1 MIILLLKL
9 LLILVIILII
19 ISIININKYNKN
31 SKLIKLDSFNDIYK
45 NKRALDPLLFDNLDV
60 DLDVDIIKS
69 KPNNYYE
76 ENNTLIRLNDFE
88 KDKDINIYENNKLI
102 LDFSL
107 TDKCDYLYDIFS
119 GYLYYNKQYFGSLL
133 QNSYES
139 KLKKNSNNLLL
150 IGNIFGNCNILLI
163 NPKHKEDIENQDI
176 NNLKKWSIITNLK
189 KNELLY
195 IPTNWYYLI
204 EIIDF
209 TFLFHIKSD
218 SIFTFFYNKYRY

>member
-31 SKLIKLDSFNDIYK
+31 SKLIKLDSFESIYK
-45 NKRALDPLLFDNLDV
+45 NKRALDPLLFDNFNI

-102 LDFSL
+102 LDFNL
-107 TDKCDYLYDIFS
+107 TEKCDYFYDIFS
-119 GYLYYNKQYFGSLL
+119 GYLYYNKQYLGSLL

-163 NPKHKEDIENQDI
+163 NPKHKDDIKNQDI
-176 NNLKKWSIITNLK
+176 KNLKKWSIITNLK

-218 SIFTFFYNKYRY
+218 SIFTFFYNKYR

>member
-19 ISIININKYNKN
+19 IGIININKYNKN
-31 SKLIKLDSFNDIYK
+31 SKLIKLDSFENIYK
-45 NKRALDPLLFDNLDV
+45 NKRALDPLLFDNLDI

-88 KDKDINIYENNKLI
+88 KNKDINIYENNKLI
-102 LDFSL
+102 LDFEL
-107 TDKCDYLYDIFS
+107 IDKCDYFYDIFS

-139 KLKKNSNNLLL
+139 KLKKNTNNLLL

-163 NPKHKEDIENQDI
+163 NPKHKDDIENQDI
-176 NNLKKWSIITNLK
+176 KNLKKWSIITNLK

-204 EIIDF
+204 EVIDF

-218 SIFTFFYNKYRY
+218 SIFTFFYNKYR